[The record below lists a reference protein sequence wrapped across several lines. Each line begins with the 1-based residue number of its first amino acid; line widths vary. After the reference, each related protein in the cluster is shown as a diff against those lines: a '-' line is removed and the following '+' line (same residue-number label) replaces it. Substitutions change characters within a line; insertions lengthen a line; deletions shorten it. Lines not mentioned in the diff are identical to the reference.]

1 MAAASDHLRGP
12 QPRPAHWTS
21 TRLGRLGL
29 LVVFGLLFAIPMA
42 AFFAIGFRSHD
53 DLGRVPDGIFSPFGL
68 TLANVAA
75 NWDTVIR
82 FNGGIFAVWIQN
94 SLIVAGG
101 GAVLAVLT
109 AIPTGYA
116 LAKLHFRGRRA
127 IRFITL
133 LTMVM
138 PNTVLVIPLF
148 LEVSAISAVNQFW
161 PIVVIMGF
169 YPFGVY
175 LAYIHFMTALPTELV
190 EAARIDGL
198 SEIGVFWRVAVPV
211 SRQAVA
217 LVVFFSFV
225 ANWTN
230 YFLPLVL
237 LPIDRHY
244 TVSIGLQ
251 QLVGSSPLY
260 DPTKAAGLDVKLYTP
275 ELALATTVS
284 IIPVL
289 IVFVIAQRY
298 LMRGQMMGSVKG

>member
-1 MAAASDHLRGP
+1 MAQPADTRPSPRTRG
-12 QPRPAHWTS
+12 WTRS
-21 TRLGRLGL
+21 RAGRITL
-29 LVVFGLLFAIPMA
+29 LLIAGAIFAIPMST
-42 AFFAIGFRSHD
+42 FFGMGFRSHD
-53 DLGRVPDGIFSPFGL
+53 GTGQVPGGIFSLVGL
-68 TLANVAA
+68 SISNAIA
-75 NWDTVIR
+75 NWSTVLA
-82 FNGGIFAVWIQN
+82 FNGGIFTTWIVN

-101 GAVLAVLT
+101 GALLAILT

-116 LAKLHFRGRRA
+116 LAKLRFRGRRA

-148 LEVSAISAVNQFW
+148 LEVSAVSAVNQFW
-161 PIVVIMGF
+161 PVIVIMGF

-175 LAYIHFMTALPTELV
+175 LAYIHFATALPTELV

-198 SEIGVFWRVAVPV
+198 SEIGVFWRIAVPV
-211 SRQAVA
+211 SKQAVA
-217 LVVFFSFV
+217 LVAFFSFV

-237 LPIDRHY
+237 LPIDKKY
-244 TVSIGLQ
+244 TVSLGLQ

-260 DPTKAAGLDVKLYTP
+260 DPTKAAGLNVRLYGP

-284 IIPVL
+284 IVPLL
-289 IVFVIAQRY
+289 IVFFMAQRY
-298 LMRGQMMGSVKG
+298 LMRGQMMGAVKG

>member
-1 MAAASDHLRGP
+1 MAQTATTRRSSSARGWTRTRFGRVGVLLAAG
-12 QPRPAHWTS
+12 A
-21 TRLGRLGL
+21 
-29 LVVFGLLFAIPMA
+29 LFAIPMA
-42 AFFAIGFRSHD
+42 TFLGMGFRTND
-53 DLGRVPDGIFSPFGL
+53 GTGQVPGGIYSLAGL
-68 TLANVAA
+68 SISNAID
-75 NWDTVIR
+75 NWNTVLR
-82 FNGGIFAVWIQN
+82 FNGGIFTTWIGN

-101 GAVLAVLT
+101 GAALAVFT

-116 LAKLHFRGRRA
+116 MAKLRFRGRRV

-148 LEVSAISAVNQFW
+148 LEVSAVGAVNQFW
-161 PIVVIMGF
+161 PLIVIMGF

-175 LAYIHFMTALPTELV
+175 LSYIHFMTALPTELV

-198 SEIGVFWRVAVPV
+198 SEIGIFRRIALPV

-217 LVVFFSFV
+217 LVVFFAFV

-237 LPIDRHY
+237 LPIDKRF
-244 TVSIGLQ
+244 TVSLGLQ

-260 DPTKAAGLDVKLYTP
+260 DPTKAAGLDVKLYGP
-275 ELALATTVS
+275 QLALATAVS
-284 IIPVL
+284 IVPVL
-289 IVFVIAQRY
+289 LVFFMAQRY
-298 LMRGQMMGSVKG
+298 LMRGQMMGAVKG

>member
-1 MAAASDHLRGP
+1 MASSADT
-12 QPRPAHWTS
+12 RPAPRSSGWTR
-21 TRLGRLGL
+21 TRAGRITLL
-29 LVVFGLLFAIPMA
+29 LVAGALFAIPMA
-42 AFFAIGFRSHD
+42 TFFAMGFRAHTD
-53 DLGRVPDGIFSPFGL
+53 TGQVPGGIFSLAGL
-68 TLANVAA
+68 SISNAIA
-75 NWDTVIR
+75 NWDTVLA
-82 FNGGIFAVWIQN
+82 FNRGIFTSWIVN

-101 GAVLAVLT
+101 AAVLAVLT

-116 LAKLHFRGRRA
+116 LAKLRFRGRRA
-127 IRFITL
+127 IRFVTL

-148 LEVSAISAVNQFW
+148 LEVSAVGAVNEFW
-161 PIVVIMGF
+161 PVILIMGF

-175 LAYIHFMTALPTELV
+175 LAYIHFMTALPSELI

-198 SEIGVFWRVAVPV
+198 SEIGVFWRIAIPT

-237 LPIDRHY
+237 LPIDKKY
-244 TVSIGLQ
+244 TVSLGLQ

-260 DPTKAAGLDVKLYTP
+260 DPTKSAGLDVKLYAP
-275 ELALATTVS
+275 ELALATTIS
-284 IIPVL
+284 IVPVL
-289 IVFVIAQRY
+289 IVFFMAQRY
-298 LMRGQMMGSVKG
+298 LMRGQMMGAVKG

>member
-1 MAAASDHLRGP
+1 MSETVTTRTP
-12 QPRPAHWTS
+12 SPARRWTRS
-21 TRLGRLGL
+21 RLGRVGL
-29 LVVFGLLFAIPMA
+29 LVAAGLLFAIPMA
-42 AFFAIGFRSHD
+42 TFLGMGFRAHD
-53 DLGRVPDGIFSPFGL
+53 GTGQVPGGIFSLFGL
-68 TLANVAA
+68 SISNALANWA
-75 NWDTVIR
+75 TVLR
-82 FNGGIFAVWIQN
+82 FNGSIFTTWVVN
-94 SLIVAGG
+94 SLLVAGG
-101 GAVLAVLT
+101 GALLAVLT

-116 LAKLHFRGRRA
+116 MAKLRFRGRRV

-148 LEVSAISAVNQFW
+148 LEVSAVGAVNQFW
-161 PIVVIMGF
+161 PVIVIMGF

-175 LAYIHFMTALPTELV
+175 LSYIHFMTALPTELV

-198 SEIGVFWRVAVPV
+198 SEIGIFWRIAVPV

-237 LPIDRHY
+237 LPIDKKF
-244 TVSIGLQ
+244 TVSLGLQ

-260 DPTKAAGLDVKLYTP
+260 DPTKAAGLDVKLYAP
-275 ELALATTVS
+275 ELALATAVS

-289 IVFVIAQRY
+289 IVFFMAQRY
-298 LMRGQMMGSVKG
+298 LMRGQMMGAVKG

>member
-1 MAAASDHLRGP
+1 MAQTAGTRPSHASRRL
-12 QPRPAHWTS
+12 
-21 TRLGRLGL
+21 TRSRVGRVTLL
-29 LVVFGLLFAIPMA
+29 LVAGALFAIPMA
-42 AFFAIGFRSHD
+42 TFLGIGFRSHND
-53 DLGRVPDGIFSPFGL
+53 TGQVP
-68 TLANVAA
+68 
-75 NWDTVIR
+75 
-82 FNGGIFAVWIQN
+82 GGIFALTGLSIGNALDNWSTVLRFNGSIFTTWVGN

-101 GAVLAVLT
+101 GALLAVLT

-116 LAKLHFRGRRA
+116 LAKLRFRGRRA

-148 LEVSAISAVNQFW
+148 LEVSAVGAVNQFW
-161 PIVVIMGF
+161 PVIVIMGF

-175 LAYIHFMTALPTELV
+175 LAYIHFATALPSELL

-198 SEIGVFWRVAVPV
+198 SEIGIFWRIAVPV

-237 LPIDRHY
+237 LPIDKKY
-244 TVSIGLQ
+244 TVSLGLQ

-260 DPTKAAGLDVKLYTP
+260 DPTKSAGLDVKLYSP
-275 ELALATTVS
+275 ELALATTIS
-284 IIPVL
+284 IVPVL
-289 IVFVIAQRY
+289 IVFFMAQRY
-298 LMRGQMMGSVKG
+298 LMRGQMMGAVKG

>member
-1 MAAASDHLRGP
+1 MARTADARPTSGSRG
-12 QPRPAHWTS
+12 WTR
-21 TRLGRLGL
+21 TRAGRITL
-29 LVVFGLLFAIPMA
+29 LLLAGLLFAIPMA
-42 AFFAIGFRSHD
+42 TFFGMGFRTHD
-53 DLGRVPDGIFSPFGL
+53 DTGQVPGGIYSLAGL
-68 TLANVAA
+68 SISNAIA
-75 NWDTVIR
+75 NWNTVLA
-82 FNGGIFAVWIQN
+82 FNGAIFTTWIVN

-101 GAVLAVLT
+101 AAALAVLT

-116 LAKLHFRGRRA
+116 LAKLRFRGRRA

-148 LEVSAISAVNQFW
+148 LEVSAVGAVNQFW
-161 PIVVIMGF
+161 PVILIMGF

-175 LAYIHFMTALPTELV
+175 LAYIHFMTALPSELI

-198 SEIGVFWRVAVPV
+198 SEIGVFWRIALPV

-217 LVVFFSFV
+217 LVIFFSFV
-225 ANWTN
+225 AAWTN

-237 LPIDRHY
+237 LPIDKRF
-244 TVSIGLQ
+244 TVSLGLQ

-260 DPTKAAGLDVKLYTP
+260 DPTKSAGLDVKLYAP

-289 IVFVIAQRY
+289 IVFFMAQRY
-298 LMRGQMMGSVKG
+298 LMRGQMMGAVKG